1 MNTIVTSRDAILKKS
16 RELIRQKGCSAL
28 NIRAVANE
36 CGVAVGSIYNYFS
49 SKAELNEAVVESVW
63 SEIFPHGTT
72 FQDTLSCVAWM
83 FERVKYGS
91 EKYPG
96 FFTLH
101 SLAFMQDE
109 KPEGR
114 RKMWE
119 MWQHIENSLQK
130 VILNDPNV
138 RKDAFS
144 DDFSVEKLTSVIFS
158 LLLSAMLRADYD
170 PSATLEII
178 KRTVY

>member
-1 MNTIVTSRDAILKKS
+1 MNTIVTSREAILKKS

-28 NIRAVANE
+28 NIRAVSNE

-130 VILNDPNV
+130 VLLNDPNV

>member
-28 NIRAVANE
+28 NIRTVANE

-63 SEIFPHGTT
+63 SEIFPHGEV

-144 DDFSVEKLTSVIFS
+144 ADFSAEKLTSVIFS

>member
-36 CGVAVGSIYNYFS
+36 CNVAVGSIYNYFS

-144 DDFSVEKLTSVIFS
+144 DDFSVKRLTSVIFS

-178 KRTVY
+178 KRAVY

>member
-16 RELIRQKGCSAL
+16 RELIRQKGCFAL

-36 CGVAVGSIYNYFS
+36 CNVAVGSIYNYFS

-72 FQDTLSCVAWM
+72 FQDTLSCVVWM
-83 FERVKYGS
+83 FERVKYDS

-101 SLAFMQDE
+101 SLAFMQYE

-144 DDFSVEKLTSVIFS
+144 DDFSVKRLTSVIFS

-178 KRTVY
+178 KRAVY